1 MNLVSALP
9 RRLARTVVDGLL
21 PPCCLGCGAGVERQG
36 TLCADCWKGL
46 TLLGPPCCACC
57 GYPFPYAAED
67 GAVCA
72 ACSRLPPVFDAARA
86 VFRYDDASRDL
97 ILRFKHADETHGAAF
112 FGAWL
117 ARAGDAL
124 CARSDLIAP
133 VPLHRWRLLARRY
146 NQAALLAGALART
159 VDRPLAVDLL
169 QRRRHTPSQ
178 GRLSPPARRRNVRAA
193 FVLRGRWT
201 ERVQDRRVLLVD
213 DVYTTGATV
222 EECAR
227 VLRRAGAA
235 GVDVVTL
242 ARVIRP
248 R

>member
-1 MNLVSALP
+1 MNPGAALP
-9 RRLARTVVDGLL
+9 RRLARTVIDGLL
-21 PPCCLGCGAGVERQG
+21 PPCCLGCGAAVERQG
-36 TLCADCWKGL
+36 TLCADCWKAL

-57 GYPFPYAAED
+57 GYPFPYAVDDEAL
-67 GAVCA
+67 CA
-72 ACSRLPPVFDAARA
+72 ACSRQHPVFDAARS

-97 ILRFKHADETHGAAF
+97 ILRFKHADETHGAGF

-117 ARAGDAL
+117 ARAGAAV
-124 CARSDLIAP
+124 CGRADLIAP

-146 NQAALLAGALART
+146 NQAALLAGALARAA
-159 VDRPLAVDLL
+159 DRPLAVDLL
-169 QRRRHTPSQ
+169 LRRRHTPSQ
-178 GRLSPPARRRNVRAA
+178 GRLSAIARRRNVRGA
-193 FVLRGRWT
+193 FAVRGGWR
-201 ERVQDRRVLLVD
+201 ECVRARRILLVD
-213 DVYTTGATV
+213 DVFTTGATV

-242 ARVIRP
+242 ARVVRP